1 MNNIIDEILKSNNI
15 VLLCHNNPDGDA
27 IGSTLAM
34 YHTLK
39 KLGKEVDIV
48 IKDVPTKFS
57 FIEGYN
63 EIKESSE
70 KQYNL
75 GIILDTAN
83 IERLNNPND
92 IFNNI
97 DKKIVIDHHKTNT
110 NYGDLNYVE
119 VSPANCQILYKI
131 IKNMNVEI
139 DEKIATPLATGLL
152 TDTGSF
158 SHPDVIP
165 ETFEVAADL
174 SKIVDIPSINKKVL
188 GTITKAQFDL
198 KKLGIDNLE
207 FHNNNQIAYSYITY
221 KDLEKL
227 GLAKNE
233 CDILAGIGREIENV
247 ELSIFVRVF
256 EEEIRVSLRSNNI
269 DVNEIAKVFGG
280 GGHKNAAGITLK
292 MEYNDLKEKILEV
305 AGKEIEKWNNSSK

>member
-27 IGSTLAM
+27 IGSTLSM

-39 KLGKEVDIV
+39 KIGKEVDIV

-63 EIKESSE
+63 EIKESSN
-70 KQYNL
+70 KKYNL

-119 VSPANCQILYKI
+119 VAPANCQILYKI
-131 IKNMNVEI
+131 IKCMNVDI
-139 DEKIATPLATGLL
+139 DEKIANPLATGLL

-158 SHPDVIP
+158 SHPDVNP
-165 ETFEVAADL
+165 ETFEIAAYL

-198 KKLGIDNLE
+198 KKLGVDNIE
-207 FHNNNQIAYSYITY
+207 FYNNNQIAYSYITY

-227 GLAKNE
+227 GLSKNE

-247 ELSIFVRVF
+247 ELSIFVRVY